1 MFDFDKA
8 TGELFI
14 YDDIGPS
21 WMGMIGADDVV
32 FALRGYSGRVTVR
45 INSPGG
51 SVDEAVAIYNALD
64 RHSGGVDVAID
75 SLAASAASYIAMV
88 GEKITIADGAAV
100 MIHSPWTMAMGN
112 SAELRKTADILDQ
125 YESRISGAYQKRLKV
140 DDDAMKL
147 MLAEESWFNASQA
160 VESGLADSLGNYA
173 VEPVAVASGRF
184 MKTPDRFLAKSLAGS
199 RTEYPLDRKIAENR
213 LRTLR

>member
-112 SAELRKTADILDQ
+112 SEELRKTADILDQ

-160 VESGLADSLGNYA
+160 VESGLADSLGN
-173 VEPVAVASGRF
+173 
-184 MKTPDRFLAKSLAGS
+184 
-199 RTEYPLDRKIAENR
+199 
-213 LRTLR
+213 

>member
-8 TGELFI
+8 TGEMFI

-32 FALRGYSGRVTVR
+32 SSLRSYSGRVTVR

-100 MIHSPWTMAMGN
+100 MIHSPWTLAVGN
-112 SAELRKTADILDQ
+112 AAELRKTADVLDQ
-125 YESRISGAYQKRLKV
+125 YESRISGAYQKRLKKS
-140 DDDAMKL
+140 DEEMKALL
-147 MLAEESWFNASQA
+147 MEETWFTAAQA
-160 VESGLADSLGNYA
+160 VESGIADSLGNYA
-173 VEPVAVASGRF
+173 VEPIAVASGRF
-184 MKTPDRFLAKSLAGS
+184 MKTPDRFLAKVGGGTRTAYPYSRKSAEIRLARS
-199 RTEYPLDRKIAENR
+199 K
-213 LRTLR
+213 

>member
-32 FALRGYSGRVTVR
+32 SALRGYSGRVTVR

-100 MIHSPWTMAMGN
+100 MIHSPWTMALGN

-213 LRTLR
+213 LRALK